1 MVRCLEFVVG
11 TIKRVSIAGDE
22 IENGAQRALQ
32 SVLVKYAHMLVPS
45 QNMTRP
51 GGV

>member
-1 MVRCLEFVVG
+1 MG
-11 TIKRVSIAGDE
+11 TMKRVSIAGNE
-22 IENGAQRALQ
+22 IENGAQRAVQ
-32 SVLVKYAHMLVPS
+32 SVLVKYAQMLVPS